1 MEATLRRDFPKSL
14 HRTWDAKRVKRN
26 GPRRDHVYRE
36 IVHCVGKRA
45 PHRTPAG
52 LVPPTSAATPVAEP
66 RAPPTP
72 AAPRELGQQQRQRPR
87 RAVQPAAPRP
97 ARVSAFSGRMPGAR
111 AAAAIGRRPRPSA
124 GGTPA
129 QSKGY
134 IVTRQASERASGAR
148 AGRKEAEGRPPSPA
162 AAAAA
167 AATCR
172 RVNPPRA
179 GASRTPTATTPLLR
193 RPDPPAPRALHPRP
207 PAAPAAARS
216 PCPGRPPRA
225 RGRALANCRA
235 LSEAIFNG
243 HSGYRG

>member
-52 LVPPTSAATPVAEP
+52 LVLPTSAATPVAEP

-72 AAPRELGQQQRQRPR
+72 AAPRELGQQQRRRPR

-134 IVTRQASERASGAR
+134 IVTRQASERA
-148 AGRKEAEGRPPSPA
+148 GRGRGGRRRRGGPRVPQRRRRQLPAEGLTHLGPGRAAPPPPPPRSCA
-162 AAAAA
+162 A
-167 AATCR
+167 R
-172 RVNPPRA
+172 NPPRR
-179 GASRTPTATTPLLR
+179 GRCT
-193 RPDPPAPRALHPRP
+193 
-207 PAAPAAARS
+207 
-216 PCPGRPPRA
+216 PGRPPPPRPLAAPAPAAPRA
-225 RGRALANCRA
+225 RARALANCRA